1 MKKIALLLIALC
13 PIAALAQSP
22 KASTGPIAKLIR
34 LHYAKPEDIAH
45 LLSGTVVPTVVADKA
60 LNAVVLH
67 GNSENIAKAEQMIQ
81 ELDVPQARSSER
93 NVELTVYVIGATDKA
108 TSEAPAV
115 PQNLQ
120 PVVRQLKAIFPYST
134 YSLLNSMLLRSREG
148 IPVSTTGIL
157 KSFPSPPPAGSGF
170 ASIYNIFYHL
180 LPRVPSSS
188 SSTIHFSQFEFNVM
202 EPLVSGTGG
211 TTSIQRATVDIKTNL
226 DLPEDQKVV
235 IGKTDIDGGDAALF
249 VVLSAK
255 ID

>member
-1 MKKIALLLIALC
+1 MKRIALFLIALC
-13 PIAALAQSP
+13 PLAALAQSP
-22 KASTGPIAKLIR
+22 KALTEPTAKLVR
-34 LHYAKPEDIAH
+34 LHYVKPEDIYQ
-45 LLSGTVVPTVVADKA
+45 LLLGTVSVRGDKA
-60 LNAVVLH
+60 LNAVVIN
-67 GNSENIAKAEQMIQ
+67 GNPDAVARAEQMIQ
-81 ELDVPQARSSER
+81 QLDVPQARSAER

-108 TSEAPAV
+108 TEAPAV

-120 PVVRQLKAIFPYST
+120 SVVRQLKAIFPYST

-157 KSFPSPPPAGSGF
+157 RSFPSPPPAGSGF
-170 ASIYNIFYHL
+170 ASIYNILYHL
-180 LPRVPSSS
+180 LPRAPSNPSG
-188 SSTIHFSQFEFNVM
+188 TIHFSQFEFNVM

-226 DLPEDQKVV
+226 DLPENQKVV

-255 ID
+255 IE